1 MSMLVSIKDH
11 VLERWSERVDE
22 ELDGDGL
29 ERIRVA
35 LERDFKNGCY
45 KVIEPGHNGRLI
57 VNSRGNVF
65 VIYKTSSSI
74 TVYTVY
80 GSLEDYNCKCR
91 SIDRAY
97 NCYEIYR
104 WEKQQRKKA
113 GQGKRK

>member
-1 MSMLVSIKDH
+1 MSMVVSIKDH
-11 VLERWSERVDE
+11 VLERWSERIDE
-22 ELDGDGL
+22 EVDWESLQ
-29 ERIRVA
+29 RIKAV

-45 KVIEPGHNGRLI
+45 NVIEPGHNGRLI
-57 VNSRGNVF
+57 VNSRDKVF

-80 GSLEDYNCKCR
+80 GSLEDYHCKCR

-104 WEKQQRKKA
+104 WEKQQRKKVS
-113 GQGKRK
+113 QGKRK